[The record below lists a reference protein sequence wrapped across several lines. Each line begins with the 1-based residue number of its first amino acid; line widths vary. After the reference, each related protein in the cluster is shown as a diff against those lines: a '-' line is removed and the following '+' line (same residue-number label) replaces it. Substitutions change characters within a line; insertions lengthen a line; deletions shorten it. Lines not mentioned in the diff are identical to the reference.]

1 MDPGHNDCL
10 EPENQ
15 KCCKGITVFSS
26 PSHVKCVSLTR
37 CHKQPY
43 GNDSFNRLA
52 GIMTVDLFH
61 GLDCRNMDPLEQCPD
76 DVDFGN
82 RWNKRME
89 GPGVEIPQDQ
99 KYNPSCFR
107 TAEGKDN
114 LAANVN
120 NASPNT
126 LAGISSDN
134 IGESQIVD
142 FNFNIA
148 ALTDGENDIQDNRFA
163 DAFSSNFD
171 RS

>member
-1 MDPGHNDCL
+1 
-10 EPENQ
+10 
-15 KCCKGITVFSS
+15 
-26 PSHVKCVSLTR
+26 
-37 CHKQPY
+37 
-43 GNDSFNRLA
+43 
-52 GIMTVDLFH
+52 MTVDLFH
-61 GLDCRNMDPLEQCPD
+61 GLDCRDMDPLEQCPD
-76 DVDFGN
+76 YVDFGN
-82 RWNKRME
+82 NNRKNKRME

-134 IGESQIVD
+134 IGDNQIVD
-142 FNFNIA
+142 LNFLNFKIA
-148 ALTDGENDIQDNRFA
+148 ALTDDENDIQDNRFA

-171 RS
+171 RA

>member
-15 KCCKGITVFSS
+15 KCCKGIT
-26 PSHVKCVSLTR
+26 
-37 CHKQPY
+37 PY